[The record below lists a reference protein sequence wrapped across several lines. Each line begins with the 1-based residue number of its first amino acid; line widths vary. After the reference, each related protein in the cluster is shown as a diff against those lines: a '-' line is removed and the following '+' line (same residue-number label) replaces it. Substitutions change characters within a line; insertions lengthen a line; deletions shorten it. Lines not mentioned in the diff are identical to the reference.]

1 MKIKIK
7 KVFAIAAA
15 ALGLGFAASARA
27 AGTGDVWAIVP
38 CDQYG
43 NIVDAYASATSPL
56 EVSTP
61 LYFKICLQNPF
72 YYESEAGV
80 AYYKPWKRTLTGIY
94 EGITDEATITELLA
108 NEANKP
114 KVGIFAGGSTEY
126 TWATMADYQPSTD
139 FTDPFTEIIFTYTV
153 QPGDFAF
160 PIRIATKGSAKIV
173 PEGYAGCGNEFLVES
188 GVCEY
193 RPLTTAG
200 TENDPA
206 IWQFSTEERTNPYG
220 DDFDAGDLWYSKART
235 LGYSE
240 SGNYGETGDFE
251 TKCGFYVKTVDF
263 DSTWYN
269 ETYWRSVHAGS
280 TQVVGIDPVQVVAK
294 IAPSP
299 TATLYVWSDNEN
311 AVRLA
316 GSKAT
321 QREIT
326 VDASGTKETRW
337 IATLEVNTETETFT
351 IEGVT
356 EGATANL
363 VLSTWPDYNYD
374 NEATGSLVVDYITV
388 PVYCDEPLPRSV
400 TVTGDTTIYATSDRY
415 TAAETPIRVTL
426 TSPSTEVIT
435 LKVVPSIDN
444 WKDYVFFSANSTAT
458 AIPESGIEGSTALSF
473 TIPAGQTV
481 STEAYYIFA
490 LGTENNAT
498 TFNLNPTDI
507 SDAEISD
514 NGRWYALGVTIKAKS
529 TAALE
534 EEIKPTRSV
543 PVAIKISVLDTYNDE
558 AAGKMTGGYTLY
570 VRTDAADEDS
580 EIEVANL
587 YLVNGVLSTS
597 ATQETPPEI
606 TFENVLHTTS
616 SFRVQSPVS
625 NAYTDWVEFTH
636 KIYTKDVTAKVDD
649 GASYT
654 EGSTL
659 GFTISNPS
667 SETAL
672 YAFLVCKSGED
683 VTVDKFQETFVV
695 CDQTDT
701 TRTGIRIEPGAV
713 ETAATLTVLDNFTGK
728 FEIVL
733 CETENWSVDSIY
745 GAFPATEITPTPLA
759 IANVSAKIA
768 GSVTMYKPGV
778 IDDLDHIAS
787 YEQAISRGVPQGS
800 TRAFHVYAN
809 DFAYDLNNVDA
820 EGNGTFITRWVLK
833 NPDGD
838 VIDESRKLGNPN
850 IDSADSFYITPE
862 LSNVNGVYTLT
873 VQVVDKDDY
882 AAFVAAA
889 ALQGW
894 TTEAQIWKYIDDQ
907 NLIALSATRTVELS
921 VKAKPGVT
929 ITPSTYSIYENDS
942 SAYLTIALSDWDTY
956 STVESLKVRV
966 EITKQASTTDGCL
979 ELAVEKNAELT
990 TDDVDV
996 YDLEFTSANMS
1007 QGIYY
1012 NMDTLDGTA
1021 TTSNTANNYGFM
1033 VTASVVS
1040 EDVLP
1045 SSDQK
1050 ACDYYTEGKLTR
1062 PLKVYN
1068 VAPNISK
1075 MGESNDQ
1082 GLNNTNTLQVTGGN
1096 TPAIKWYIKESLAD
1110 LKGENTIDDQN
1121 PGTGVHVVI
1130 TASVPLLNKKDE
1142 IDFYVKDG
1150 DKLSGSFTPN
1160 FGSYQG
1166 KATVTFTFTDKEGD
1180 EYDGEVEWVSL
1191 PYEIPA
1197 AKYLTIAANGPSRGN
1212 STMDLSQWYAAATG
1226 RGAGHTYVYGS
1237 GITFWNAI
1245 NFNLQWN
1252 CGSNTKVT
1260 AYAAGYKVGDYDDG
1274 NLNDFDIGLSTKG
1287 SRSINDATDAYKK
1300 EDGTAYSYATFDE
1313 SRDSFFYGWIYA
1325 DASGGNSDDSSS
1337 SSTYIIRV
1345 APEMG
1350 ENIVSGTLD
1359 LPTAKTE
1366 DESGYPETY
1375 VEAVFSRERYAG
1387 DNLGD
1392 INFDG
1397 IPDYFALRKK
1407 YGSGTTAS
1415 ALIAVDNLGGEL
1427 AEVAGLND
1435 DEDFY
1440 PSRTAL
1446 GQGDGFIP
1454 NAVSGWSTSGQAFT
1468 ALLELRG
1475 YHTGLNY
1482 GMFQASVSTGDT
1494 DGWISD
1500 LDLSAGE
1507 KLALVRAALAS
1518 KNGTKWAGAATQAEA
1533 LLATLDEPESATA
1546 ETVALW
1552 LDNRD
1557 DADAFANQQALA
1569 KAFIDATWR
1578 TATGGDW
1585 GFTVENRTDPKLAD
1599 SDGDGLS
1606 DGYEFYFWYASTVG
1620 FEKDGTALDPI
1631 AGSRFNVEDME
1642 TPTPITSEEIASLFN
1657 PNVNRDWT
1665 NQDTDNDGIYDLE
1678 EVLIGTSPVNWD
1690 TDGDGL
1696 SDYYE
1701 VMYGM
1706 NPLNSDIG
1714 SSFNA
1719 DGDFMAVAEMRGAY
1733 YIIPYSVDDNVYY
1746 AFENIS
1752 VEQSEGVKTVTG
1764 SAFAVGAFNGG
1775 YTPLTLNVTTNIAT
1789 EVSITTTADISF
1801 ALEKVQL
1808 YHHQVYQYFGF
1819 DPRTAWYS
1827 GSNGLS
1833 LTTRWKPQETLL
1845 EGGTPQN
1852 TAEFTARDEFLLM
1865 KFRKLTG
1872 LNYRVPKSGA
1882 VADYINL
1889 NCTNP
1894 NATFEAVTWGDSE
1907 TVYEGEYHGAD
1918 SDGDKVPDGWELYIG
1933 VDPNISYT
1941 LDKGDPS
1948 HDPLYWDDGKYAD
1961 GSARPAIGGN
1971 IAYLDG
1977 LDLATEYAGTDSSGV
1992 YEGCET
1998 VYSNY
2003 PGADTSSIPDWFNKL
2018 FPTDPRNTDTDGDG
2032 IGDGDER
2039 SDWGETMVFGRWGQ
2053 NEHDTTGIVVR
2064 HKSIYGNPSDSGSIC
2079 TRGGGYNPCSIDTD
2093 GDALPDL
2100 WERQYAGVLFK
2111 GMEPYIEEPDG
2122 SKLLTIAT
2130 GAGSLTQEVYDD
2142 FRAAAD
2148 AFYRIGDTNDL
2159 EEVYQILMGMDG
2171 TVQDAG
2177 SGTGVSS
2184 YDYDWDG
2191 DGLENWQE
2199 YLVQAMRHFRY
2210 DDSKTPLLGRDI
2222 PATDSVEGVVP
2233 GAWLGGNEPGKG
2245 FLRVS
2250 YTTPFTVAEL
2260 DKIEE
2265 IGYKNFAAFARENP
2279 DYLATLGYFADPPK
2293 AWDHAKVDLNYT
2305 YMLPPSCYRDTLA
2318 QASSLVQATDDEGR
2332 LLWTYE
2338 GGAKTNYFDEVVETI
2353 YDGGTVYT
2361 TQVYIEDIDATYDV
2375 TIEPVMVENSEN
2387 YKVSTTIVKGG
2398 KYVSSDPRLW
2408 DTDQDGMDDY
2418 YELFHGLNPILG
2430 SAGTVMGDSE
2440 RDIIA
2445 RSGLGA
2451 SAWSNAWIGWDNQEA
2466 PAFDPIKYPWLMG
2479 TAEADPDG
2487 DSLRNCEECLLAD
2500 ITSPNT
2506 SHTDP
2511 TPLWM
2516 TDATVPYEEFE
2527 SVVTTQTEVP
2537 RVNALGN
2544 PIYTWDAE
2552 QGKYVEMTDIVTTT
2566 KTNKTN
2572 IVLYKSPSYTA
2583 LYYPFELANDFN
2595 RSVVAKW
2602 NFDTSATFFAS
2613 FEQNEGYDTDNDW
2626 RTDSGEVKSLMR
2638 KNSDPLNFND
2648 PTRRQSV
2655 WFGGKDDPG
2664 VAISYMPAERR
2675 THGSDFFRQFTVE
2688 AWIKPADPAN
2698 GQDQYIVS
2706 RACNYGPWDLDSW
2719 DNIVANSN
2727 SLVRMNFA
2735 LGIDAYGNIFAE
2747 TQNSTEYSSRA
2758 TGNSAKAGEWVHVAA
2773 TYDGAKLVL
2782 YRNGLV
2788 ESQAETTIIPA
2799 TGVDI
2804 VEQDPQYTGGFPY
2817 SDYRSVPS
2825 ITILGGRAVGPG
2837 AFGYDQAPEV
2847 TSWDQ
2852 VATDFFKGSVA
2863 EVRTWD
2869 GARTVSQMAS
2879 AYNTRYT
2886 VDDLKDMR
2894 DAIFAKYN
2902 EGATRSNGELP
2913 AELIQYY
2920 NFNTL
2925 PGAVEGEDV
2934 RVEPASFAID
2944 VFGEAK
2950 NPETGAALDD
2960 LLAVGWWSG
2969 IVTNETIG
2977 SKVYTSKNVVPWMEN
2992 MVSHLPS
2999 LSGNV
3004 PDSFYWTENFAWVTP
3019 ASFHGI
3025 ASYSFPNTLNPYN
3038 VVGEGASELNFAR
3051 KYFVL
3056 MNIDSNYRWFYS
3068 QYRHDYDYGLT
3079 GISDLIPLGSTFA
3092 KRNTDNW
3099 DGQGAESAWQETGV
3113 DADRDDLPDWWEE
3126 YAESEYG
3133 VSDIDANTEVVRNG
3147 ATMTAYEAY
3156 LRDLAAGLLPGADS
3170 AQVAYV
3176 NREDFNKDGLPDW
3189 WSDIYGVANGA
3200 NGDDD
3205 NDGLSNYTEY
3215 LLSEVFTL
3223 GVTFSPVKAYS
3234 VSQYNTD
3241 YFYRV
3246 GQMYIGEIFADHDF
3260 IEDVWEDKQGSA
3272 YSSRYEWNGN
3282 SDYDEDG
3289 WTNFAERRYSQF
3301 TANILAKNVSHIV
3314 SDTEDKDMPIPT
3326 LKLTLRYNGNQPL
3339 KATSSSSSSSSSS
3352 TDENAL
3358 APLVVQTFT
3367 RDGIIVPDATY
3378 NVTPGATTSYR
3389 KYLGAWESR
3398 VFRGTLS
3405 PGYLQINSIEL
3416 QSMKISDADTYLWQI
3431 YNSTNYHGTG
3441 KVKIRNSDGSAIV
3454 MGSYAQFLSD
3464 LAIYS
3469 GNIALVN
3476 DDSDWGK
3483 LNPFA
3488 VMQKADSEE
3497 GYLTVSGTR
3506 IGTINMRTGE
3516 FALDFSFIEGGGL
3529 SMNNTNSTTSTYAA
3543 QSSVWRI
3550 VYDSK
3555 MPVLQDNKVQL
3566 YLGEPNTGYVK
3577 EGKNTIVAFYDLDG
3591 DGKYTVG
3598 EPMGTAIVDVGWHQ
3612 GEAEIEL
3619 TDTTPIITRCD
3630 LVSAVSDRLTRYGT
3644 ESGDDAE
3651 VLQEGSLSGGKVERI
3666 RVIRTLVNN
3675 WGVQDKGIENRVV
3688 LDKEIDLDQRTYF
3701 YEGDI
3706 LEDGEFDIDWKNF
3719 SEIGDNAGDP
3729 TEVAYRIVLGN
3740 GDISADGTNNLYSIV
3755 TTRHFDSSARRTR
3768 PVEVAPGSQSSGV
3781 YGSRPVF
3788 KWTMKVTD
3796 STTGN
3801 EYDNNS
3807 YTAFKV
3813 QVRDGSSLVYDSG
3826 IRRAPA
3832 RDLNGVYTF
3841 VPDVYAGDL
3850 LAPDKN
3856 YTWRVSMYNAKFQSD
3871 AWSTDG
3877 STFRMNTISNSLE
3890 YGSIKVAAKYFG
3902 PDVVLSGGTVRIE
3915 AYDTPDFTGSPVAR
3929 TYVRTKSTV
3938 SDKESAHTANA
3949 TLIGLPKGTYY
3960 VRGYIDMSMSAT
3972 NEYRYAYKKDNWES
3986 WGYVSA
3992 RDGSSPEMFAPTA
4005 IVIGNEA
4012 GEGEVFDLYIE
4023 DVDTNG
4029 NNLPDAWEMQTN
4041 GKLDKGT
4048 ERIDDTL
4055 NSGIAIRYDITD
4067 NLNTLEQT
4075 SSVAGLSAYAFSV
4088 VKNSGVAALMLDA
4101 DVSNYSS
4108 YTAAAAAAATGVTTS
4123 TSLKTLK
4130 ITAIDV
4136 AEDGKVKVETEA
4148 TGRKSQINVSTAAMS
4163 MYEKPG
4169 SSVEPA
4175 DTVTKKGRL
4184 YYTYDLTEDWVASI
4198 EVDINVNTDG
4208 TATVTPFDIPEE
4220 ITSGHDKTFF
4230 KIMSED

>member
-94 EGITDEATITELLA
+94 EGITDEATIAELLA

-220 DDFDAGDLWYSKART
+220 DDFDAGDLWYSKAKT

-337 IATLEVNTETETFT
+337 VATLEVNTETETFT

-400 TVTGDTTIYATSDRY
+400 TVTGDTTIYATSERY

-426 TSPSTEVIT
+426 TSPSTEDIT

-514 NGRWYALGVTIKAKS
+514 EGRWYALGVTIKAKS

-1033 VTASVVS
+1033 VTAKVVS

-1050 ACDYYTEGKLTR
+1050 ACDYYNAGQLTR

-1075 MGESNDQ
+1075 MGESNDL

-1096 TPAIKWYIKESLAD
+1096 TPAIKWYIKECLAD

-1130 TASVPLLNKKDE
+1130 TASVPLLNKEDE

-1180 EYDGEVEWVSL
+1180 DYDGEVEWVSL

-1274 NLNDFDIGLSTKG
+1274 NLGDYDIGLSTKG

-1300 EDGTAYSYATFDE
+1300 DDGTAYSYATFDE

-1337 SSTYIIRV
+1337 SSAYVISV

-1350 ENIVSGTLD
+1350 EAIVSGTIN
-1359 LPTAKTE
+1359 LPTSKTE
-1366 DESGYPETY
+1366 DDTGYPETY

-1427 AEVAGLND
+1427 ADVAGLND

-1440 PSRTAL
+1440 PSRASL

-1585 GFTVENRTDPKLAD
+1585 GFTVENRTDPKLEDSD
-1599 SDGDGLS
+1599 SDGMS

-1620 FEKDGTALDPI
+1620 FTKDDTQLDPI
-1631 AGSRFNVEDME
+1631 EGWRFNVDDIEK
-1642 TPTPITSEEIASLFN
+1642 PIKISSEEIVSLFN
-1657 PNVNRDWT
+1657 PNVARDW
-1665 NQDTDNDGIYDLE
+1665 NEQDTDNDGLYDLE

-1706 NPLNSDIG
+1706 SPLDSKVGSD
-1714 SSFNA
+1714 FNG
-1719 DGDFMAVAEMRGAY
+1719 DGDFMAMAEMRGAY

-1746 AFENIS
+1746 AFEGGIS
-1752 VEQSEGVKTVTG
+1752 VEENEGVKTVTG

-1775 YTPLTLNVTTNIAT
+1775 YTPLTLNVMTNIAT
-1789 EVSITTTADISF
+1789 EVSITTTADISY

-1833 LTTRWKPQETLL
+1833 LGSRWRPNAEVIP
-1845 EGGTPQN
+1845 GGDPQN
-1852 TAEFTARDEFLLM
+1852 TAEFTARNEFLLM

-1872 LNYRVPKSGA
+1872 LNYVVPQDNSA
-1882 VADYINL
+1882 ASFINR

-1894 NATFEAVTWGDSE
+1894 NAAFEEVTWGDS
-1907 TVYEGEYHGAD
+1907 TTAYASEYHGAD

-1933 VDPNISYT
+1933 VDPMIAYT
-1941 LDKGDPS
+1941 VGKQDPD
-1948 HDPLYWDDGKYAD
+1948 HDPLYWDDGQYRDSFGGA
-1961 GSARPAIGGN
+1961 GGEARPAIGGN
-1971 IAYLDG
+1971 SQYSDG
-1977 LDLATEYAGTDSSGV
+1977 LDLATEYAGNDSSSV
-1992 YEGCET
+1992 YADCES
-1998 VYSNY
+1998 VYSNW
-2003 PGADTSSIPDWFNKL
+2003 PGAETSAIAGWFNKL
-2018 FPTDPRNTDTDGDG
+2018 FPTDPRDVDTDGDG
-2032 IGDGDER
+2032 INDGEEMN
-2039 SDWGETMVFGRWGQ
+2039 DWSELLHFGRWGQ
-2053 NEHDTTGIVVR
+2053 NSHGTTSIVVR
-2064 HKSIYGNPSDSGSIC
+2064 HKSIYGNPSDSGAIC
-2079 TRGGGYNPCSIDTD
+2079 TKGGGFNPCSIDTD
-2093 GDALPDL
+2093 GDALPDP

-2111 GMEPYIEEPDG
+2111 GMEPFDEGPENRV
-2122 SKLLTIAT
+2122 LTIAT
-2130 GAGSLTQEVYDD
+2130 GAGSVTQEVYDD

-2148 AFYRIGDTNDL
+2148 AFYRGGGTNEL
-2159 EEVYQILMGMDG
+2159 EEVYQVLMGMDG
-2171 TVQDAG
+2171 TVQDA
-2177 SGTGVSS
+2177 SS
-2184 YDYDWDG
+2184 ESTISARDYDWDG

-2199 YLVQAMRHFRY
+2199 YMVQAMRHFRY
-2210 DDSKTPLLGRDI
+2210 DDSRTPLLGY
-2222 PATDSVEGVVP
+2222 DSPKVDAVEGRVP
-2233 GAWLGGNEPGKG
+2233 GAWLGSNEEGKG

-2250 YTTPFTVAEL
+2250 YTTPFTESEL

-2265 IGYKNFAAFARENP
+2265 LGYVNFAAFARENP
-2279 DYLATLGYFADPPK
+2279 DYLALLGYFAEPPK
-2293 AWDHAKVDLNYT
+2293 AWDHARVDLGFT
-2305 YMLPPSCYRDTLA
+2305 YMLPPTAFVDTFVDADPLI
-2318 QASSLVQATDDEGR
+2318 QATDDEDR
-2332 LLWTYE
+2332 PLWTYE
-2338 GGAKTNYFDEVVETI
+2338 GGAKTNYFDEVVEDI
-2353 YDGGTVYT
+2353 YDGGIVYT
-2361 TQVYIEDIDATYDV
+2361 AEVYVEDEDTTYNV
-2375 TIEPVMVENSEN
+2375 TIEPVMVENPEKYN
-2387 YKVSTTIVKGG
+2387 VGTAIVKGE
-2398 KYVSSDPRLW
+2398 KYVSSDPRYW
-2408 DTDQDGMDDY
+2408 DTDEDGMDDY

-2430 SAGTVMGDSE
+2430 SAGTTMGDTS

-2445 RSGLGA
+2445 KAGLTV
-2451 SAWSNAWIGWDNQEA
+2451 SAWNNAWVGWSNTEM
-2466 PAFDPIKYPWLMG
+2466 PSYDPIKYPWLMG
-2479 TAEADPDG
+2479 AAEADPDG
-2487 DSLRNCEECLLAD
+2487 DSLRNYEESLLAD

-2527 SVVTTQTEVP
+2527 SVVTKETEVP
-2537 RVNALGN
+2537 RTNALGK
-2544 PIYTWDAE
+2544 PIYTWDSE
-2552 QGKYVEMTDIVTTT
+2552 QGKYVPVTDSVTITT
-2566 KTNKTN
+2566 TNKTN

-2583 LYYPFELANDFN
+2583 LYYPNELRTDRAVIWKLN
-2595 RSVVAKW
+2595 
-2602 NFDTSATFFAS
+2602 TSPKYIVS

-2626 RTDSGEVKSLMR
+2626 RTDSGEVKSLLR

-2675 THGSDFFRQFTVE
+2675 SHGSDFFRQFTVE

-2782 YRNGLV
+2782 YRNGLHEV
-2788 ESQAETTIIPA
+2788 QANTTIIPA

-2847 TSWDQ
+2847 TSWNQ

-2863 EVRTWD
+2863 EIRTWD
-2869 GARTVSQMAS
+2869 GARTPEQIINT
-2879 AYNTRYT
+2879 YKTRYT
-2886 VDDLKDMR
+2886 VDDISVMR
-2894 DAIFAKYN
+2894 LETYANWKG
-2902 EGATRSNGELP
+2902 GATRSNGNLE

-2925 PGAVEGEDV
+2925 PGAVDGEDV
-2934 RVEPASFAID
+2934 RVEPASFALD

-2950 NPETGAALDD
+2950 NPETGAALDE

-2999 LSGNV
+2999 LPGAA
-3004 PDSFYWTENFAWVTP
+3004 PDSFYWNENFAWVTP
-3019 ASFHGI
+3019 ATFHGI
-3025 ASYSFPNTLNPYN
+3025 ASFSFPNTLNPYN
-3038 VVGEGASELNFAR
+3038 VVEEGSSSLNFAK

-3056 MNIDSNYRWFYS
+3056 KNIDENFEWLYS
-3068 QYRHDYDYGLT
+3068 QHRYEYDYGLT

-3092 KRNTDNW
+3092 KRNADNW

-3147 ATMTAYEAY
+3147 AAMTAYEAY

-3176 NREDFNKDGLPDW
+3176 NREDFDKDGLPDW

-3223 GVTFSPVKAYS
+3223 GVTFSPVRAYS
-3234 VSQYNTD
+3234 VNEYNTD

-3260 IEDVWEDKQGSA
+3260 LEDVWEDKQDAG
-3272 YSSRYEWNGN
+3272 YTGRYEWDFLKDN
-3282 SDYDEDG
+3282 DEDG
-3289 WTNFAERRYSQF
+3289 WTNFAERRYNQF
-3301 TANILAKNVSHIV
+3301 TSRIFAPYISHLLG
-3314 SDTEDKDMPIPT
+3314 EEELKDMPLPT
-3326 LKLTLRYNGNQPL
+3326 LKLVLRYNGAQPL
-3339 KATSSSSSSSSSS
+3339 AGTGSTSSNSSS
-3352 TDENAL
+3352 TDDANSNQQENPL
-3358 APLVVQTFT
+3358 ANIVVQTFT
-3367 RDGIIVPDATY
+3367 RKNIVVPDATFTVQPGVAVDR
-3378 NVTPGATTSYR
+3378 NV
-3389 KYLGAWESR
+3389 YLGGWGDNTVRGCFAPGYVQIGDIILQTQPISSEAKYHWWVRMYNSSSGNSYLQNYRGKYSDYLRALYTYGSNRVGLINNVAAWSPVSDFSVVQSNDSATGKLTLNGVVVGTIDMQTGKFEFYMSKLKGAKALNDDGEDEEIDLDAA
-3398 VFRGTLS
+3398 VFRF
-3405 PGYLQINSIEL
+3405 
-3416 QSMKISDADTYLWQI
+3416 I
-3431 YNSTNYHGTG
+3431 YKS
-3441 KVKIRNSDGSAIV
+3441 KV
-3454 MGSYAQFLSD
+3454 
-3464 LAIYS
+3464 
-3469 GNIALVN
+3469 
-3476 DDSDWGK
+3476 
-3483 LNPFA
+3483 
-3488 VMQKADSEE
+3488 
-3497 GYLTVSGTR
+3497 
-3506 IGTINMRTGE
+3506 
-3516 FALDFSFIEGGGL
+3516 
-3529 SMNNTNSTTSTYAA
+3529 
-3543 QSSVWRI
+3543 
-3550 VYDSK
+3550 
-3555 MPVLQDNKVQL
+3555 PVLQDSKMQV
-3566 YLGEPNTGYVK
+3566 YLGEANTGYVK
-3577 EGKNTIVAFYDLDG
+3577 EGKNTVVAYYDLDG
-3591 DGKYTVG
+3591 DGKYTMG
-3598 EPMGTAIVDVGWHQ
+3598 EPMGTAIIDVGWHQ

-3706 LEDGEFDIDWKNF
+3706 LENGEFDIDWKNF

-4101 DVSNYSS
+4101 NVSNYSS
-4108 YTAAAAAAATGVTTS
+4108 YTAAAASAATGVTTS

-4148 TGRKSQINVSTAAMS
+4148 TGKKTQTNISSPAMAF
-4163 MYEKPG
+4163 YEKPG
-4169 SSVEPA
+4169 SSAEPA

-4198 EVDINVNTDG
+4198 EVYINVNTDG